1 MDKIMFSRR
10 QLVLG
15 ATSLTSLIAAGCTT
29 TSPTASLNPTKKKG
43 LKALKGSKESFAFT
57 YRALPD
63 EKFPIP
69 AVSAESLP
77 PKFRRKRVKYKT
89 KERVGTLVVDTK
101 NFYLYHVEPNG
112 MATRYG
118 VGLGRAGFE
127 WSGRARVAWKRA
139 WPTWTPPEEMIQREP
154 ELRKWSAKNG
164 GHPPGIKNPLGSRA
178 LYIFQGNVDTLYRL
192 HGTPNPKTIGKAV
205 SSGCVRLVNQDVI
218 HLFNNV
224 KNGSSIVVT

>member
-1 MDKIMFSRR
+1 MNKSLVSRR
-10 QLVLG
+10 QLTLG
-15 ATSLTSLIAAGCTT
+15 AISLTGLIASGCTT
-29 TSPTASLNPTKKKG
+29 TGPTASLDPTKSKT
-43 LKALKGSKESFAFT
+43 LKGTSKSFALN
-57 YRALPD
+57 YAALPN

-69 AVSAESLP
+69 AVSANSLP
-77 PKFRRKRVKYKT
+77 PKFRRKRVNYKT

-112 MATRYG
+112 KATRYG

-164 GHPPGIKNPLGSRA
+164 GMPPGIKNPLGSRA

-224 KNGSSIVVT
+224 KNGSKIVVT

>member
-1 MDKIMFSRR
+1 MNKKRVSRR
-10 QLVLG
+10 QFVVG
-15 ATSLTSLIAAGCTT
+15 AVSLTGLAASGCTT
-29 TSPTASLNPTKKKG
+29 TGTNGETGSLS
-43 LKALKGSKESFAFT
+43 LKGSASSFARN
-57 YRALPD
+57 YRALPK

-69 AVSAESLP
+69 AVKSSQLA
-77 PKFRRKRVKYKT
+77 PKFRRKTVKYQT

-101 NFYLYHVEPNG
+101 KFYLYHVKPNG

-139 WPTWTPPEEMIQREP
+139 WPTWTPPAEMIEREP
-154 ELRKWSAKNG
+154 RLEKWSAKNG
-164 GHPPGIKNPLGSRA
+164 GHPPGLDNPLGSRA
-178 LYIFQGNVDTLYRL
+178 LYIFQGNTDTLYRL
-192 HGTPNPKTIGKAV
+192 HGTINPKTIGTAV

-224 KNGSSIVVT
+224 KNNSPIVVI